1 LIRIGI
7 NSMIET
13 KQVKLSKLYR
23 GDAFVGFGLSV
34 DGVLLSNQ
42 TLLRIEHSNGRHPPQ
57 VTVVFNSHNDL
68 TVDAP
73 DIHLK

>member
-1 LIRIGI
+1 
-7 NSMIET
+7 MAET

-23 GDAFVGFGLSV
+23 GDTFVGLGLSV
-34 DGVLLSNQ
+34 DGILLSNQ
-42 TLLRIEHSNGRHPPQ
+42 ASVHIEQSNGRIPPA
-57 VTVVFNSHNDL
+57 VTVVFNSHKDL

>member
-1 LIRIGI
+1 MK
-7 NSMIET
+7 NE
-13 KQVKLSKLYR
+13 KQAKLSKLYR

-57 VTVVFNSHNDL
+57 VTVVFNSHKDL